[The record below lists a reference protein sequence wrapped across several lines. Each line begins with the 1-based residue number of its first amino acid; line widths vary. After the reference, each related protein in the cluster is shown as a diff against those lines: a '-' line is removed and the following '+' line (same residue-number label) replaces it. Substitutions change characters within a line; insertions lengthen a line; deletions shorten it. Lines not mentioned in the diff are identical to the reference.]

1 MESARK
7 PSRQIDRALF
17 DTAADIHDPEARREF
32 LTQACAG
39 NAFRLARIVGW
50 LDARDAAEKF
60 FRTAT
65 IARVEAGG
73 DVVAALGG
81 ELATSGSVET
91 GAAPSEY
98 GPGSRIGRYR
108 LLERIGEGGCGVVY
122 LAEQHEPVRRKVAL
136 KVIRLGLDTREFV
149 GRFEAE
155 RQAL

>member
-1 MESARK
+1 MTGES
-7 PSRQIDRALF
+7 SRQIDRALF
-17 DTAADIHDPEARREF
+17 DTAAEIHAPEARREF

-39 NAFRLARIVGW
+39 DAIRLARIVGW

-81 ELATSGSVET
+81 ELAARGAEET
-91 GAAPSEY
+91 GTVNLEY
-98 GPGSRIGRYR
+98 GPGCRIGRYR

-122 LAEQHEPVRRKVAL
+122 LAEQHEPVRR
-136 KVIRLGLDTREFV
+136 
-149 GRFEAE
+149 
-155 RQAL
+155 